1 MMQIYKDHDRVA
13 DQRKKSMSQQPKDN
27 ANEPIPVLGLRPN
40 GGYQVPFTA
49 ATANTSPRISNSVRV
64 VTLYSTVDAFI
75 ETAETDSVSANST
88 NSHFLPATVPYDISL
103 GPEVVSENNDRFVAV
118 IGSTSSGV
126 LYISERD

>member
-1 MMQIYKDHDRVA
+1 MQIYKDHDQVA

-27 ANEPIPVLGLRPN
+27 ANEPIPVLGLRPS

-49 ATANTSPRISNSVRV
+49 ATSNTSPRIANSVRV
-64 VTLYSTVDAFI
+64 VTLYSTQDAFI
-75 ETAETDSVSANST
+75 ETGTTDSIAADT
-88 NSHFLPATVPYDISL
+88 TDSHFLPATIPYDISL

>member
-1 MMQIYKDHDRVA
+1 
-13 DQRKKSMSQQPKDN
+13 MSQQPKDN